1 MLKYLT
7 FLIQLNL
14 VFWVYKIVTLW
25 GYLINFFVLILKKQL
40 LLALLCFLPVVAL
53 AQFTGANQVINNG
66 RMRFGNG
73 IQFSINAAGNVEQ
86 PFYYSTDF
94 NGWRKLTYSES
105 ALVNYPLDSRIGVG
119 GDGTNNWNTN
129 GVRVNNPT
137 MTNQVF
143 DTSSFSVVGGISYG
157 TIIVK
162 GEITVGTARLELT
175 NAYTIGQNRNFVQVT
190 TTLKNIGVAQAT
202 NIRYWVGT
210 RDDFVGGTD
219 QPTKVRGKLNDGAFE
234 ANTLTTQ
241 RASALRIT
249 TIDEGILFFTN
260 SSRGNNVHAAYDP
273 SENPSTNLDP
283 DTAPITSTNDGSYSM
298 FIRIND
304 LAVNESDSF
313 VWYYAAAA
321 LDDLDDVIEEVSD
334 SSEETD
340 WDSDGILNQQDDC
353 PYTAG
358 VPALN
363 GCPWSIDLGNNYK
376 TATSS
381 NSVIVA
387 NETYF
392 CQLFE
397 NRFFNTAYHS
407 GDDPQPQVG
416 DYIIWNNRYTF
427 PQAFLFDQDGFAYMK
442 MRNFDMIVE
451 VRKSDGMITALYPCP

>member
-1 MLKYLT
+1 MKSARH
-7 FLIQLNL
+7 
-14 VFWVYKIVTLW
+14 
-25 GYLINFFVLILKKQL
+25 L
-40 LLALLCFLPVVAL
+40 LLKLLICFPLLSL
-53 AQFTGANQVINNG
+53 AQFTGTNQVINNG

-73 IQFSINAAGNVEQ
+73 TQFSINAAGNVEQ
-86 PFYYSTDF
+86 PFYYSSNF
-94 NGWRKLTYSES
+94 SGWRKLTYSES

-129 GVRVNNPT
+129 GVRVNNPS
-137 MTNQVF
+137 MINQVF
-143 DTSSFSVVGGISYG
+143 DTSSFSVMGGISYG

-175 NAYTIGQNRNFVQVT
+175 NAYSISQNKNFVQVIT
-190 TTLKNIGVAQAT
+190 TIRNIGLAPET
-202 NIRYWVGT
+202 NIRYWIGT

-219 QPTKVRGKLNDGAFE
+219 QPTKVRGRLNNGAFE

-260 SSRGNNVHAAYDP
+260 SSRGNNVHAEYDP
-273 SENPSTNLDP
+273 TENPSTNLDP
-283 DTAPITSTNDGSYSM
+283 DTAPITSNNDGSYSM

-321 LDDLDDVIEEVSD
+321 LDNLDDVIEEVSD
-334 SSEETD
+334 SSEESD
-340 WDSDGILNQQDDC
+340 WDSDGILNQLDDC
-353 PYTAG
+353 PYTLG
-358 VPALN
+358 VSALN

-376 TATSS
+376 TVTSS
-381 NSVIVA
+381 NSVIVT

-397 NRFFNTAYHS
+397 NSFFNTAYHS
-407 GDDPQPQVG
+407 GQNPEPELR
-416 DYIIWNNRYTF
+416 DYIIWNNNHSF
-427 PQAFLFDQDGFAYMK
+427 PQSFVFNQDGFACMK
-442 MRNFDMIVE
+442 MRNFNKIIE
-451 VRKSDGMITALYPCP
+451 VRKTDGMIVAIYSCP